1 MTAQPNPQ
9 DPGRDETEEER
20 ADRRWGE
27 LLQEV
32 RIAQTGAQ
40 IMFGFLLTV
49 AFTERFT
56 TLDHLE
62 RTLYVTVVTLGA
74 FAVGTLIAP
83 VSYHRLLAGA
93 HVKPLMVTAVAHLVA
108 LGLALLA
115 VTISAALLLLLRVAG
130 LGCAAWAIAGG
141 VLFWFALCWV
151 VLPLAVLHRSKE

>member
-1 MTAQPNPQ
+1 MAVQPNRSHG
-9 DPGRDETEEER
+9 GRDETEEER
-20 ADRRWGE
+20 ADRRWAE

-40 IMFGFLLTV
+40 IMFGFLLTM
-49 AFTERFT
+49 AFTPRFT

-62 RTLYVTVVTLGA
+62 HTLYVTVVTLGA

-93 HVKPLMVTAVAHLVA
+93 HVKPRMVNAVARLVA
-108 LGLALLA
+108 LGLVLLA

-130 LGCAAWAIAGG
+130 LVWGSWVIAGC
-141 VLFWFALCWV
+141 VLLWFGFCWV
-151 VLPLAVLHRSKE
+151 LLPIAVLRRSKK